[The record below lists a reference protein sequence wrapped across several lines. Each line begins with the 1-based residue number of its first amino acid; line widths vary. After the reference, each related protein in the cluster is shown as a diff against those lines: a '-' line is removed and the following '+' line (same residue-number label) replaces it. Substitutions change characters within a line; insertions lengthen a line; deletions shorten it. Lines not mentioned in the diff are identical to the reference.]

1 MSNVDLVKRYL
12 RGQNLEQLGRIE
24 EAIELYEGAVAAA
37 FDSSG
42 PYDRLIGIYSQRAL
56 HDDVVR
62 VAEAAIRNVH
72 TYEDKLGWYEVMRAE
87 AIKVRAEA
95 PRAVP
100 RSGE

>member
-1 MSNVDLVKRYL
+1 MSNVDLVKLYL
-12 RGQNLEQLGRIE
+12 RGQNLEQIGRVD
-24 EAIELYEGAVAAA
+24 EAIVLYERAIAAA

-42 PYDRLIGIYSQRAL
+42 PYDRLIGIYSHRTL

-87 AIKVRAEA
+87 AIKVRSKA